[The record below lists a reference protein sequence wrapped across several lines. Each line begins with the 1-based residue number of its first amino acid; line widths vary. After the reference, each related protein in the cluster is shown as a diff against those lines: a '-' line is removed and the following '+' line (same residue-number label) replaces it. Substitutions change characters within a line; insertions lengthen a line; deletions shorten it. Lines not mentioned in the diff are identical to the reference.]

1 MEIFNIISAFGLSSS
16 AGLNAYIPLLVV
28 SLLAKYTDLIK
39 LSSTWDAMTS
49 WWVIGTLIFLLI
61 IEIVADKIP
70 AVNHVNDI
78 VQSFVRPTAGAIVFA
93 ASASNITH
101 VNTVLAI
108 IAGLFISGSV
118 HAVKSLAIRPAVT
131 ATTGGAANVPV
142 SIAEDV
148 TSTAVSVLSVIVPII
163 AACLLVIITTIVVIM
178 LIKNKRRKKR
188 LIFWKQILDKSKDKT
203 NLFSNISPSKSSWI
217 STSAGKSGLTYSY
230 IITLKN
236 GSIELCIDKGKNYDE
251 LNKKIFNDLLEYRKD
266 IEKEFGDSLEWQR
279 LDNKR
284 ASRIRKIYTTANLN
298 DSDNWDKLQSE
309 MIDGMI
315 NFDKAIKK
323 YINNIKD

>member
-28 SLLAKYTDLIK
+28 SLLAKYTDLVK

-78 VQSFVRPTAGAIVFA
+78 VQSFIRPTAGAIVFA

-131 ATTGGAANVPV
+131 AATGGAANVPV
-142 SIAEDV
+142 SVAEDV

-163 AACLLVIITTIVVIM
+163 AACLLVIIITIVVI
-178 LIKNKRRKKR
+178 IFIKRRKK
-188 LIFWKQILDKSKDKT
+188 KPKPV
-203 NLFSNISPSKSSWI
+203 IS
-217 STSAGKSGLTYSY
+217 G
-230 IITLKN
+230 
-236 GSIELCIDKGKNYDE
+236 
-251 LNKKIFNDLLEYRKD
+251 
-266 IEKEFGDSLEWQR
+266 
-279 LDNKR
+279 
-284 ASRIRKIYTTANLN
+284 
-298 DSDNWDKLQSE
+298 
-309 MIDGMI
+309 
-315 NFDKAIKK
+315 
-323 YINNIKD
+323 

>member
-49 WWVIGTLIFLLI
+49 WWVIGTLIFLLV

-142 SIAEDV
+142 SIAEDA
-148 TSTAVSVLSVIVPII
+148 TSTAVSILSVIVPVV
-163 AACLLVIITTIVVIM
+163 AACLLVLITTIVVIK
-178 LIKNKRRKKR
+178 LIRGRKKNSP
-188 LIFWKQILDKSKDKT
+188 IDSK
-203 NLFSNISPSKSSWI
+203 
-217 STSAGKSGLTYSY
+217 
-230 IITLKN
+230 
-236 GSIELCIDKGKNYDE
+236 
-251 LNKKIFNDLLEYRKD
+251 
-266 IEKEFGDSLEWQR
+266 
-279 LDNKR
+279 
-284 ASRIRKIYTTANLN
+284 
-298 DSDNWDKLQSE
+298 
-309 MIDGMI
+309 
-315 NFDKAIKK
+315 
-323 YINNIKD
+323 